1 MVRLR
6 LRKVGSKA
14 QQAFRI
20 VAAEHEHP
28 RDGRFLEN
36 LGNYNPRTQPATI
49 EMDEARIYQW
59 LKNGAQPSESVERLF
74 RTTGTM
80 ARFARFQGGE
90 AAETLA
96 AAAKMQINE
105 QDAEKQMK
113 RTEAIIQSMTT
124 RERRNPDVLNGSRK
138 RRIATGSGTTVYE
151 VNQLIKQFKD
161 MQKMMKQLGNRR
173 GIPGLPRAR

>member
-59 LKNGAQPSESVERLF
+59 LKNGAQPSESVQRLF
-74 RTTGTM
+74 RAVGTM
-80 ARFARFQGGE
+80 ARFERFKAGETADVLAAEAKAASALRHTSTKTSDAAAGKRLSKKKKAAEKKAGE
-90 AAETLA
+90 AAPA
-96 AAAKMQINE
+96 A
-105 QDAEKQMK
+105 
-113 RTEAIIQSMTT
+113 
-124 RERRNPDVLNGSRK
+124 
-138 RRIATGSGTTVYE
+138 
-151 VNQLIKQFKD
+151 
-161 MQKMMKQLGNRR
+161 
-173 GIPGLPRAR
+173 

>member
-14 QQAFRI
+14 QQSFRL

-36 LGNYNPRTQPATI
+36 LGFYNPRTKPATI
-49 EMDEARIYQW
+49 EIDEARIYQW

-80 ARFARFQGGE
+80 ARFERFKAGE
-90 AAETLA
+90 TAETLA
-96 AAAKMQINE
+96 AEAKTAADVSHVSAKTSGAATGNRLSKKKKA
-105 QDAEKQMK
+105 AEKK
-113 RTEAIIQSMTT
+113 AETA
-124 RERRNPDVLNGSRK
+124 
-138 RRIATGSGTTVYE
+138 A
-151 VNQLIKQFKD
+151 
-161 MQKMMKQLGNRR
+161 
-173 GIPGLPRAR
+173 

>member
-14 QQAFRI
+14 QQSFRL

-36 LGNYNPRTQPATI
+36 LGYYNPRTQPATI
-49 EMDEARIYQW
+49 EIDEPRVYQW

-80 ARFARFQGGE
+80 ARFERFKGGE
-90 AAETLA
+90 TAETLA
-96 AAAKMQINE
+96 AEAKLGADVRHVSVKTSGAA
-105 QDAEKQMK
+105 A
-113 RTEAIIQSMTT
+113 
-124 RERRNPDVLNGSRK
+124 
-138 RRIATGSGTTVYE
+138 
-151 VNQLIKQFKD
+151 
-161 MQKMMKQLGNRR
+161 GNR
-173 GIPGLPRAR
+173 PSKKKKAADKKAATA